1 MPRIV
6 EKSKEKVIRQEE
18 EKSLKIK
25 SKILSNHNTIG
36 IVRKMIFLSY
46 NWYVSLL
53 PQKKIFQADK
63 KNVYLRT
70 IAGEVILS
78 LHLRGLKYEQA

>member
-36 IVRKMIFLSY
+36 IVRKMIF
-46 NWYVSLL
+46 
-53 PQKKIFQADK
+53 F
-63 KNVYLRT
+63 YLIT
-70 IAGEVILS
+70 DM
-78 LHLRGLKYEQA
+78 